1 MYEIFHETYNSV
13 TNETS
18 FHIDGIAYRLSNPLY
33 NNISTALRYK
43 FKLPILNRSIALDS
57 FIVHLQGNYNYTDA
71 QNINHSVEHTILK
84 RLCDDRLFVMRTI
97 VFHDL
102 FIDIH

>member
-57 FIVHLQGNYNYTDA
+57 FIVHLQGNYNYM
-71 QNINHSVEHTILK
+71 VFL
-84 RLCDDRLFVMRTI
+84 LFVLLQRKTYLQGYI
-97 VFHDL
+97 KHS
-102 FIDIH
+102 